1 MGLYDSGHM
10 SFDASETPALDNDPH
25 ANDAAPYGG
34 GDPYAD
40 YRTTDLP
47 SPNWSTSRTGAS
59 ARA

>member
-1 MGLYDSGHM
+1 MT
-10 SFDASETPALDNDPH
+10 FDASETTFQNSDTDPH

-40 YRTTDLP
+40 YREAGDLP
-47 SPNWSTSRTGAS
+47 SPNSSTSPTAAS